1 MCAYARELSFYKIL
15 FVSRRY
21 FSLSL
26 SLSIHVLFVIVA
38 VVVAVIVI
46 VLVVVL
52 VAVSLDSKRRTN
64 YPRAVLV
71 DSNAKSVSPNLSLS
85 FERPIGMH
93 YQWF

>member
-1 MCAYARELSFYKIL
+1 MSTRVRLCARYLFIKSYLSREGI
-15 FVSRRY
+15 
-21 FSLSL
+21 SLSPR
-26 SLSIHVLFVIVA
+26 IRTVVA
-38 VVVAVIVI
+38 VVVVAVIV
-46 VLVVVL
+46 VVV
-52 VAVSLDSKRRTN
+52 VVFVVVSLDSKRRTN